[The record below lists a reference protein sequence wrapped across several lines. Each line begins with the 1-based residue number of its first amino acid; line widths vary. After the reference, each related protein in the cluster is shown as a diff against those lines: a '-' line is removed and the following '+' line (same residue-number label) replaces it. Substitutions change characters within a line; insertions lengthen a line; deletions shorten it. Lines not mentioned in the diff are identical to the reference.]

1 MDDFTGDPAL
11 DPIRLAQLRA
21 LDGPDGPD
29 LSDEVA
35 QLFLKTAHECMENM
49 RVAVSAG
56 DVVGLHDAAHK
67 LKGGSG
73 NIGAMRLLSLCDRV
87 IMATREKRIE
97 VEMLGA
103 VQSEFR
109 RVEKAVRSEFGLS

>member
-1 MDDFTGDPAL
+1 MDFTSDPAL

-29 LSDEVA
+29 LSEEVA
-35 QLFLKTAHECMENM
+35 RLFLKGARESIESL
-49 RVAVSAG
+49 VAAVSAG
-56 DVVGLHDAAHK
+56 DTGGVTHAAPR
-67 LKGGSG
+67 LKGSSG
-73 NIGAMRLLSLCDRV
+73 NIGAMRLHALCDR
-87 IMATREKRIE
+87 MDAAARKGEIE

-109 RVEKAVRSEFGLS
+109 RVERAVRTEFGLS